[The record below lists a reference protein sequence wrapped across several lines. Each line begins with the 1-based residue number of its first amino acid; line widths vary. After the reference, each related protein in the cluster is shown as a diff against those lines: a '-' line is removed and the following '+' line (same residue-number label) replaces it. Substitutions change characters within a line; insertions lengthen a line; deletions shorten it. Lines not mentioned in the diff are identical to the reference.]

1 MKSNVMTM
9 KQIRKIPKDFTSI
22 GTFSGCGGSSTGF
35 KMAGFDVLLANEF
48 VDIARETYELN
59 HADTETVGSDI
70 RKLDPVR
77 IMKVLGLK
85 PGELD
90 CFEGS
95 PPCFTAGHLI
105 TTSTG
110 LNEIENVRVGD
121 YVLTHEQRY
130 RRVTELLP
138 KKYNGRLYSIDCYH
152 SQLEATAEHPIY
164 ARLNSGGKRQR
175 DLGEPAW
182 VRADELTL
190 DHYVGIPSQYEAQPY
205 VWEGIEKVFYHCGSG
220 EYVPFGRENTLDT
233 ESKDFWWIVGR
244 WLGDGWTRFHEN
256 TTGVGVKRKKPRHG
270 TVICCDKTDGGKE
283 LREITTHLD
292 ALGVS
297 YSVSERRTVYRVV
310 VMSKE
315 WTTFFQQ
322 FGSKA
327 HNKYIPMSV
336 LNLPRP
342 LLAKLLEGY
351 ISADGTLIDDEHG
364 HYRFSSVSHKLA
376 LGISIAVSRV
386 FGVPV
391 TNVRKGK
398 QHHTASVI
406 EGRTV
411 NCRPIYVGSFRICP
425 QKDRVFYEVD
435 DEGIIWV
442 PVNKIQ
448 SRKYRGPVFNF
459 SVDEDETYVANNLI
473 VHNCKAYST
482 AGALDDKWGKEVLYS
497 EGIKQRT
504 DDLFDEYIRLL
515 KAFKPKTF
523 VAENVSGLVKGV
535 ARGVFVEIMQEFR
548 SLGYAVSAPL
558 LNASWLEVPQARER
572 IIFMGVR
579 EDLALPP
586 PTIKPMSEICTV
598 SECLPHI
605 CQIKA
610 TSKGNLTYVPASI
623 PQPTITVAD
632 NISYETARFS
642 SGGFIETK
650 DGTRRKYS
658 IEELKVICGFPT
670 DYQFIGTFEQQWE
683 RMGRAVPP
691 QMMYH
696 VARAMREQVLVP
708 YYARKKA
715 KPGQRIK

>member
-95 PPCFTAGHLI
+95 PP
-105 TTSTG
+105 
-110 LNEIENVRVGD
+110 
-121 YVLTHEQRY
+121 
-130 RRVTELLP
+130 
-138 KKYNGRLYSIDCYH
+138 
-152 SQLEATAEHPIY
+152 
-164 ARLNSGGKRQR
+164 
-175 DLGEPAW
+175 
-182 VRADELTL
+182 
-190 DHYVGIPSQYEAQPY
+190 
-205 VWEGIEKVFYHCGSG
+205 
-220 EYVPFGRENTLDT
+220 
-233 ESKDFWWIVGR
+233 
-244 WLGDGWTRFHEN
+244 
-256 TTGVGVKRKKPRHG
+256 
-270 TVICCDKTDGGKE
+270 
-283 LREITTHLD
+283 
-292 ALGVS
+292 
-297 YSVSERRTVYRVV
+297 
-310 VMSKE
+310 
-315 WTTFFQQ
+315 
-322 FGSKA
+322 
-327 HNKYIPMSV
+327 
-336 LNLPRP
+336 
-342 LLAKLLEGY
+342 
-351 ISADGTLIDDEHG
+351 
-364 HYRFSSVSHKLA
+364 
-376 LGISIAVSRV
+376 
-386 FGVPV
+386 
-391 TNVRKGK
+391 
-398 QHHTASVI
+398 
-406 EGRTV
+406 
-411 NCRPIYVGSFRICP
+411 
-425 QKDRVFYEVD
+425 
-435 DEGIIWV
+435 
-442 PVNKIQ
+442 
-448 SRKYRGPVFNF
+448 
-459 SVDEDETYVANNLI
+459 
-473 VHNCKAYST
+473 CKAYST